1 MEAKVDIRKLQ
12 LLNDRIN
19 QTIDAL
25 NQVRLSVHGLGHTAG
40 VPGQIP
46 GFGPGFGAGMPFG
59 GGQPGFG
66 QAYGQGFGQAYGQ
79 GIGQPYG
86 QGFGAGFPNG
96 QQAVGGWGQGMSHTG
111 GVPGYGI
118 GAWGVPGQQAQNPL
132 AQLLGLGVSPMQAG
146 FSHTAGV
153 EGIDP
158 ARQLAQWLLQQQL
171 QQTVDPYYAM
181 RVQQTFPFAQQ
192 PLSPVG

>member
-46 GFGPGFGAGMPFG
+46 GFGMGVPFG
-59 GGQPGFG
+59 GAQ
-66 QAYGQGFGQAYGQ
+66 QGF
-79 GIGQPYG
+79 GQPYG
-86 QGFGAGFPNG
+86 QGFGAGFPNA

-111 GVPGYGI
+111 GAPGYGI
-118 GAWGVPGQQAQNPL
+118 GAFGVPGLQAQNPL
-132 AQLLGLGVSPMQAG
+132 TQLLGMGWNPMQTG
-146 FSHTAGV
+146 FSHTAGA

-158 ARQLAQWLLQQQL
+158 TRQMYAQWLLQQQL
-171 QQTVDPYYAM
+171 QQTIDPYYAM

-192 PLSPVG
+192 SVSPVG

>member
-46 GFGPGFGAGMPFG
+46 GFGVGVPFG
-59 GGQPGFG
+59 GAQPGFG
-66 QAYGQGFGQAYGQ
+66 QAYGQSYGQ
-79 GIGQPYG
+79 GY
-86 QGFGAGFPNG
+86 GAGFPNG

-118 GAWGVPGQQAQNPL
+118 GAWGVPGLQAQNPL
-132 AQLLGLGVSPMQAG
+132 AQMLGIGVNPAQTG

-153 EGIDP
+153 EGLDP
-158 ARQLAQWLLQQQL
+158 ARQMYAQWLLQQHL
-171 QQTVDPYYAM
+171 QQTIDPYYAV